1 MHEVYNSSA
10 RGLQHPVNP
19 DALIPTLPR
28 VRDLVVAFFTGALET
43 WERFTEE
50 FAADGVIATTSTG
63 ERLRAWMPTTNDV
76 NEGKLG
82 ELRMSS
88 RRAPNMTLQQFNARK
103 MYRKNDTKTYR
114 RLLQSHDHKMIR
126 LKARMVDSSGLTK
139 KRRDTQAQADLLVV
153 AAKRANGVEKAAK
166 KKKVNAAL
174 DKLSD
179 GLWLTEALLDAQLAW
194 HRRAELRELKKP
206 SESLIPKVS
215 RLGTKQLKVDAL
227 IGAVQRYNAS
237 AGIVGPGGDQMD
249 VIRDADDR
257 DIVMESAY

>member
-1 MHEVYNSSA
+1 MDGLPWDNPEVVYA
-10 RGLQHPVNP
+10 VQ
-19 DALIPTLPR
+19 ALIPTLPR
-28 VRDLVVAFFTGALET
+28 VRDLVIAFFTGALET

-139 KRRDTQAQADLLVV
+139 KRREAQAQADLLVV
-153 AAKRANGVEKAAK
+153 AAKRANVVEKAAK
-166 KKKVNAAL
+166 KEKVNAAL

-179 GLWLTEALLDAQLAW
+179 GLWLTEALVRSDPTTGKPRTNPELDAQLAW
-194 HRRAELRELKKP
+194 HRRAELRELKKS

-215 RLGTKQLKVDAL
+215 KLGTKQLKVDAL
-227 IGAVQRYNAS
+227 IGAV
-237 AGIVGPGGDQMD
+237 
-249 VIRDADDR
+249 
-257 DIVMESAY
+257 